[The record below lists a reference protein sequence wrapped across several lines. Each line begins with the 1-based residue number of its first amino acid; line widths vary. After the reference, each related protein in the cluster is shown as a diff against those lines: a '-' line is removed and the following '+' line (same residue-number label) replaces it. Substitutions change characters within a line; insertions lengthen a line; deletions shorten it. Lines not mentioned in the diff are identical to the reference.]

1 MEQKKEAVQTEEL
14 KTPTMEKELEEM
26 RREFFHIMEFCIPPK
41 EVREEVMKNLY
52 AIPLSVLKIF
62 KTILDYEI
70 KVLEERIKETE
81 RKPAKSKRIKVE

>member
-26 RREFFHIMEFCIPPK
+26 RKELFRIAEFCIPPK
-41 EVREEVMKNLY
+41 EVREEIARNLY
-52 AIPLSVLKIF
+52 TIPLSVLKIF

-81 RKPAKSKRIKVE
+81 KKHTKSKRIKVE